1 MKKKSTIFKM
11 KIARVLSCLL
21 LTLLFSSTFYGQTK
35 EYATWEP
42 SGDRVSPPGLS
53 LLPGAAGVSNMAK
66 AKVGTDA
73 EYAVMTTDRGLGL
86 LGVVVSGGDAFLQL
100 KFPTNRAAGA
110 TTYVRVDKPTQSGL
124 NLNLGKLLGL
134 VGSSISSSVYI
145 GAGNT
150 SGSQG
155 TVVPGVVDTKMIVD
169 KDGKYYLAITP
180 EAGKV
185 YNAVR
190 IDLKFPTGVVDLG
203 GSITINVY
211 NAFTFPETTCG
222 VANYADAGAYSGISV
237 DLLGLLGNDKTL
249 VVNPDRAIDGNNA
262 QYSEIGFGGLAVDV
276 GATVKQ
282 TFFFNR
288 SSAPQDYFKVK
299 FAVGGSLVNLNL
311 IGAYEIKAYKG
322 NVEVFSKK
330 LSSGLLQGLDLLT
343 LLENGE
349 PIEIPFG
356 PGVEFDRVSVGINTT
371 VGVGIASNP
380 LRVYSVERYGLGTSP
395 LCKEAT
401 PPFDDEGGI
410 HMLGNNKNCAT
421 ELIGHAYANF
431 PYNAVDGNNGTFAML
446 EASSGKIAGL
456 GSYSGN
462 IHLGYNTTLNA
473 GTTSYLR
480 VDMGDNGLL
489 SGLLNGSV
497 GGLLGGV
504 LDNVLFGNHYFTI
517 DVYDN
522 PVSAPVL
529 SGSSAN
535 GFNGKPIKVVQ
546 DKFGKYY
553 VAITPGT
560 AYKSVKIT
568 EHFPSLV
575 GAEASRTMKVYG
587 LCYSTGSAACEQS
600 FATFSESTGVSLD
613 LLGLGAAGV
622 VDAQNAIDGD
632 ISTASKV
639 SVGAVGVGA
648 GMFQHVQFHGLSSNR
663 DHFRV
668 KMKMQASGV
677 VTADVIGSIIVKAYK
692 GNVEVYSQRL
702 NEKLIPGL
710 DLLGLL
716 SSGQMINLPFAP
728 GVEFDRVAVGISS
741 LVAANVLANPLEIYS
756 IERFGSTTCTDP
768 ELQWDPKTT
777 PPFNTPACGVSLG
790 SFENVNFPFE
800 AVTDNPNWDTY
811 ATLTAGAGVAAGLGS
826 YSSHIELKYNDA
838 VPAHEVSYIRVDSES
853 DLFDALLGGSLGNAL
868 GNILGSVALGNQY
881 IVVQAIDAD
890 GDSVGSAYNS
900 QTGFNTEFAKL
911 VKDKNGRFYLAV
923 TAPDPYNGFRIE
935 YHHTALV
942 GASGS
947 SSINV
952 YSMCRETKVDLCEQ
966 ATFTSW
972 DGNGIALDVLNLTN
986 GGVANPEFAID
997 ADNSNYSTLN
1007 LGVVG
1012 VAASVSQKIYF
1023 KTKSNIADE
1032 LRVRLQLA
1040 NPGILNV
1047 DLFGSSK
1054 LIFYNGEQNVK
1065 EMTLASGLI
1074 NNLDLLGLFNSGGI
1088 QSFTFAPGV
1097 IYDRVELKISSL
1109 VAVGTSAPIRLYG
1122 MSRLSAACPDPDFL
1136 DPKDVFKSPVCAD
1149 GVEVSAVKA
1158 VDDVDFAIDGDY
1170 NSYATM
1176 RADAGM
1182 IFGISNQP
1190 SVLELTYGT
1199 PVAANTTSY
1208 LRIADDAGIL
1218 ESLLSGSIGELVY
1231 NLLNGVALGDNY
1243 FEISAKNADGDVVLG
1258 GNSKDGFA
1266 GANGKMKIVQDK
1278 AGRYFVA
1285 ISPNADY
1292 SSVEI
1297 KAFSKSLLGVLAN
1310 GYNLNVYGMCHET
1323 DFSGCEEGFS
1333 TSWDG
1338 SGLSV
1343 GITGVGSYGVTDAF
1357 KALNNNNN
1365 SDFSTLSLGTLNVA
1379 GHIQQNIQY
1388 NKVVPANTTL
1398 RLKMAVGTGTV
1409 NVGVFDDIRI
1419 LGYKNGVVVYNEK
1432 LQTAVLGGVSLGT
1445 LFNNGGAH
1453 DVSFAMDK
1461 DIDEIALRL
1470 NSLVNATV
1478 GVPDVRLYYIVQ
1490 DCAIPEFVTWK
1501 SADKVSV
1508 KGGEEL
1514 EYTIHVRNTGT
1525 VNVLGAIIE
1534 DMLPANTTY
1543 VSGGTFAA
1551 GKVTFPALDV
1561 AVGET
1566 KTVTFKVKVANNLTG
1581 VTEILNTALVNGIE
1595 TFPPLSNNPNE
1606 PNTTATEKVTKVPVD
1621 QVKSVVSWKA
1631 YTVNGDKTITT
1642 VSGGEDVAYHIY
1654 VRNTGNQNLTSVTIS
1669 DVLPA
1674 GLTWKS
1680 GGTHSGGT
1688 VTFTIP
1694 SLAVG
1699 ATSSALNFVATVN
1712 KDLSGVTQIKN
1723 IAVVKTDPT
1732 DSGTESFPPVNNTT
1746 TPTEP
1751 DTTKTPGTVL
1761 NVTPL
1766 HDLEISKVGVSNN
1779 STSTGQ
1785 AQVGNQITYTITVK
1799 NTGNKALT
1807 NVTVTDVIPANLTI
1821 TSSTGGAV
1829 VGNTFTATI
1838 PTLAVDGA
1846 ETFTIVVTVDNVN
1859 GITEIVNT
1867 ADVTYKDPSN
1877 VDKKESATHK
1887 MPTSCTPILADK
1899 ITLTPSSLTVCA
1911 GVDFT
1916 ITASTTLTLTG
1927 AVYKWYTN
1935 AALTGTPFVG
1945 NVLTTNVAQTTTFY
1959 VTLEADGHCFTT
1971 PAASVTVTVSPEA
1984 GIPTISAT
1992 NGITSTCHGESIVL
2006 NATAT
2011 DAVSYK
2017 WYKDGTVISGATA
2030 ATYNATESGE
2040 YTAIALN
2047 ATGCES
2053 DESAAIEI
2061 IVHDLPI
2068 KPIVTPDGDVTICE
2082 GEFVKLTASAG
2093 ELYEWYKDGVI
2104 IEFKR
2109 LTDPSDPTS
2118 AVITETRTAKQSIE
2132 VNVAGNYTVKVF
2144 NANGCGN
2151 VFSDATTITVNP
2163 TPKLT
2168 VVGNQMIYVAKDA
2181 TISWP
2186 NVTSDIG
2193 ILTWYHN
2200 EVVVTTLPATIA
2212 TPGVYT
2218 YTVVGSIGNCYSAE
2232 TIIVNVYDNDGCPPG
2247 TVRTYANSQ
2256 SWGSIITGVV
2266 ANRPNAVDGNPK
2278 THSTI
2283 TTGLGLAGIGTTW
2296 QTLFFPEKVAAGT
2309 PVTIK
2314 LGKEYTG
2321 VVLAGGIS
2329 VVGVYKDA
2337 LGTPIDIGTLKPV
2350 QGGLLDLLTADN
2362 VIEYTFVP
2370 SDISGAKAYD
2380 GVRISVGALLSV
2392 AQNARVYGAY
2402 ITKAGTPSCDA
2413 IDSTTNPNVID
2424 VLHGVRDVGLGVATG
2439 LSPLVYAWDAA
2450 DVNPGTNV
2458 PNEDTFAVVANTLK
2472 VLAEQHITVVF
2483 DRQVMPTDRLS
2494 VVYEFVG
2501 NPVLSLNLIKGF
2513 KIQRYLRDQKVGP
2526 VVDGQNDILS
2536 LTLLGIGYK
2545 GNIDKLFVKSFNE
2558 PYDRVEISFGHV
2570 VGVADGGVR
2579 IYDVSI
2585 APTLDYGADVD
2596 GKLTL
2601 CTTDDLVFKSMD
2613 NCTIYEVYTSETG
2626 TEKLAT
2632 TDGLMF
2638 KLPVNIAAGIHKFYV
2653 QAIRSGC
2660 TIGPRQPIEIT
2671 VEKCSKDCIISNP
2684 MLTNKI
2690 KK

>member
-11 KIARVLSCLL
+11 KIARILSCLL

-35 EYATWEP
+35 VLANTETNGKNRATVVLGLIGGNYSSTTDASIANVDLP
-42 SGDRVSPPGLS
+42 ANAIDNDLATAATMKARNVSLLVADFTGEAWLQMNYQETVDAYKTTYVKIDKPETKGLS
-53 LLPGAAGVSNMAK
+53 LDLLNT
-66 AKVGTDA
+66 VG
-73 EYAVMTTDRGLGL
+73 G
-86 LGVVVSGGDAFLQL
+86 
-100 KFPTNRAAGA
+100 
-110 TTYVRVDKPTQSGL
+110 
-124 NLNLGKLLGL
+124 
-134 VGSSISSSVYI
+134 
-145 GAGNT
+145 
-150 SGSQG
+150 
-155 TVVPGVVDTKMIVD
+155 
-169 KDGKYYLAITP
+169 
-180 EAGKV
+180 
-185 YNAVR
+185 
-190 IDLKFPTGVVDLG
+190 
-203 GSITINVY
+203 
-211 NAFTFPETTCG
+211 
-222 VANYADAGAYSGISV
+222 
-237 DLLGLLGNDKTL
+237 LLGLLNENIVISEAYSGATLLGNVSSTIVEDKDGNVFIAITPSQSYTGVRIKLRSQSNLLGLSLGGGLDMKVYGAFHYSNEIDCGRPLYTFYRDSGLGLNVLPIENGTL
-249 VVNPDRAIDGNNA
+249 ARAIDGDLST
-262 QYSEIGFGGLAVDV
+262 YSVIKSTALVGLSVAGSVSQNFYFPTTTD
-276 GATVKQ
+276 ATSTVNIKMALG
-282 TFFFNR
+282 
-288 SSAPQDYFKVK
+288 S
-299 FAVGGSLVNLNL
+299 GSLLDLKVLSGVDIIFRN
-311 IGAYEIKAYKG
+311 KG
-322 NVEVFSKK
+322 QEVATKSI
-330 LSSGLLQGLDLLT
+330 SSGLLAGTDLLALLQNGQPVT
-343 LLENGE
+343 LT
-349 PIEIPFG
+349 F
-356 PGVEFDRVSVGINTT
+356 
-371 VGVGIASNP
+371 
-380 LRVYSVERYGLGTSP
+380 GLGVAFDQVEIRSNALVGLSLAAADVKIYDVQRYDGSSP
-395 LCKEAT
+395 QCTNPNITVPTLT
-401 PPFDDEGGI
+401 PP
-410 HMLGNNKNCAT
+410 MLSSKNCAAT
-421 ELIGHAYANF
+421 VVGHGHANF
-431 PYNAVDGNNGTFAML
+431 PTNAIDGKNDTFTTL
-446 EASSGKIAGL
+446 EASSGIAVGIGAYQGFVEL
-456 GSYSGN
+456 GFTQAVPAGETTYVRIDFDN
-462 IHLGYNTTLNA
+462 EVLG
-473 GTTSYLR
+473 
-480 VDMGDNGLL
+480 
-489 SGLLNGSV
+489 GLLNGSV
-497 GGLLGGV
+497 GGLLNGV
-504 LDNVLFGNHYFTI
+504 VSNVLFGNHYFT
-517 DVYDN
+517 VEGKN
-522 PVSAPVL
+522 NATTVFSRSSNNGLASAGGIG
-529 SGSSAN
+529 SGDA
-535 GFNGKPIKVVQ
+535 KIVQ
-546 DKFGKYY
+546 DKNGHYY
-553 VAITPGT
+553 IAITPNV
-560 AYKSVKIT
+560 SINRIRIT
-568 EHFPSLV
+568 EKLSSLV
-575 GAEASRTMKVYG
+575 GLGTVKTMNVYHA
-587 LCYSTGSAACEQS
+587 CYSTGSTACEQS
-600 FATFSESTGVSLD
+600 FATFSESTGISLD
-613 LLGLGAAGV
+613 LLGLGGAGV

-632 ISTASKV
+632 IATASKV

-741 LVAANVLANPLEIYS
+741 LVAANVLANPLEIHS

-768 ELQWDPKTT
+768 ELQWDSKTT

-881 IVVQAIDAD
+881 IVVQAIDAN
-890 GDSVGSAYNS
+890 GNPIGSAYNS

-923 TAPDPYNGFRIE
+923 TAASVYHGVRVE

-947 SSINV
+947 SSINL

-1149 GVEVSAVKA
+1149 GVEVSTVKA

-1176 RADAGM
+1176 RADAGI
-1182 IFGISNQP
+1182 IFGINSQP
-1190 SVLELTYGT
+1190 SVLELKFNSAV
-1199 PVAANTTSY
+1199 PANTTSY
-1208 LRIADDAGIL
+1208 LRIGDEKGVLA
-1218 ESLLSGSIGELVY
+1218 SLLSGSIGEIVFGLV
-1231 NLLNGVALGDNY
+1231 NQVALGNNY
-1243 FEISAKNADGDVVLG
+1243 FVVRAKNGANEVLVG
-1258 GNSKDGFA
+1258 SSKDNFA
-1266 GANGKMKIVQDK
+1266 EANGLMKLVQDK
-1278 AGRYFVA
+1278 AGRYFIS
-1285 ISPNADY
+1285 ISPTLAY
-1292 SSVEI
+1292 TSVEI
-1297 KAFSKSLLGVLAN
+1297 KLFSESVVGLTSQP
-1310 GYNLNVYGMCHET
+1310 YNLHVYGMCYQT
-1323 DFSGCEEGFS
+1323 DLSGCEEGFS

-1419 LGYKNGVVVYNEK
+1419 LGYKDGVVVYNEK

-1490 DCAIPEFVTWK
+1490 DCATPEFVTWK

-1566 KTVTFKVKVANNLTG
+1566 KTVTFKVKINNNLTG

-1785 AQVGNQITYTITVK
+1785 AQVGNQITYIITVK

-1838 PTLAVDGA
+1838 PTLSVDGA
-1846 ETFTIVVTVDNVN
+1846 ETFTIVVTVENVN

-1899 ITLTPSSLTVCA
+1899 ITLTPSSLIVCA

-1945 NVLTTNVAQTTTFY
+1945 SALTTNVAQTTTFY
-1959 VTLEADGHCFTT
+1959 VTLEAAGHCFTT
-1971 PAASVTVTVSPEA
+1971 PATSVTVTVSPEA

-1992 NGITSTCHGESIVL
+1992 DGITSTCQGESIVL

-2030 ATYNATESGE
+2030 ATYSATESGE

-2047 ATGCES
+2047 VTGCES

-2068 KPIVTPDGDVTICE
+2068 KPIVTPDGDIEICE

-2104 IEFKR
+2104 IEFRR
-2109 LTDPSDPTS
+2109 LTDPNDPDS
-2118 AVITETRTAKQSIE
+2118 AIIIETRTDKQSIE
-2132 VNVAGNYTVKVF
+2132 VNVAGDYTVKVF
-2144 NANGCGN
+2144 NTNGCES

-2181 TISWP
+2181 TIAWP

-2193 ILTWYHN
+2193 TVTWYHN
-2200 EVVVTTLPATIA
+2200 GVVVTTLPTTIA

-2218 YTVVGSIGNCYSAE
+2218 YTVVGSIGNCYSTE
-2232 TIIVNVYDNDGCPPG
+2232 TIIVNVYDDEGCLPG

-2256 SWGSIITGVV
+2256 SWGSIITGGVSD
-2266 ANRPNAVDGNPK
+2266 RGNAVDGNPK

-2314 LGKEYTG
+2314 LGKEYSG
-2321 VVLAGGIS
+2321 VVLAGGLS
-2329 VVGVYKDA
+2329 VVGVYKDG
-2337 LGTPIDIGTLKPV
+2337 LGTPFDIGTLKPV
-2350 QGGLLDLLTADN
+2350 QGGLLDLLAADN
-2362 VIEYTFVP
+2362 VVEFTFVP
-2370 SDISGAKAYD
+2370 SDISGTKAYD

-2392 AQNARVYGAY
+2392 AQSAKVYGAY
-2402 ITKAGTPSCDA
+2402 ITKSGIPSCNP

-2424 VLHGVRDVGLGVATG
+2424 VLHGVKDLGLGVASATASVVDAWKAVDND
-2439 LSPLVYAWDAA
+2439 LNTSAKLVRGVSVLNAA
-2450 DVNPGTNV
+2450 TMTVI
-2458 PNEDTFAVVANTLK
+2458 FKNT
-2472 VLAEQHITVVF
+2472 VQ
-2483 DRQVMPTDRLS
+2483 PTDEIGILMKDITNNGLNLNLLTGYQFQR
-2494 VVYEFVG
+2494 YMGNTPVG
-2501 NPVLSLNLIKGF
+2501 NPIQGGDVLNLKLLYFSGDKRILMVDSYPEPFDRIMIGVGS
-2513 KIQRYLRDQKVGP
+2513 IVQVALSDQMEIFDV
-2526 VVDGQNDILS
+2526 
-2536 LTLLGIGYK
+2536 
-2545 GNIDKLFVKSFNE
+2545 
-2558 PYDRVEISFGHV
+2558 RVT
-2570 VGVADGGVR
+2570 
-2579 IYDVSI
+2579 
-2585 APTLDYGADVD
+2585 PKLDYGADLD

-2601 CTTDDLVFKSMD
+2601 CTTDSLTFKDID
-2613 NCTIYEVYTSETG
+2613 NCTVYEVYTSENG
-2626 TEKLAT
+2626 TEKLTT
-2632 TDGLMF
+2632 TDGLTF
-2638 KLPVNIAAGIHKFYV
+2638 KLPKNIAVGEHKFYV
-2653 QAIRSGC
+2653 QPIRQGC
-2660 TIGPRQPIEIT
+2660 TIGSRQEIT
-2671 VEKCSKDCIISNP
+2671 IKVEKCSKDCIISNP
-2684 MLTNKI
+2684 MLINKI

>member
-1 MKKKSTIFKM
+1 MKKESTIFKM
-11 KIARVLSCLL
+11 KIARILSCLL

-155 TVVPGVVDTKMIVD
+155 TVVSGVVDTKMIVD

-222 VANYADAGAYSGISV
+222 VANYADAGIYSGISV

-380 LRVYSVERYGLGTSP
+380 LRVYSVERYGLGASP

-401 PPFDDEGGI
+401 PPLVDEGGV

-421 ELIGHAYANF
+421 ELFGHAYANF

-480 VDMGDNGLL
+480 IDMGDNGLL

-522 PVSAPVL
+522 PASAPIL

-535 GFNGKPIKVVQ
+535 GFNGQPIKIVQ

-553 VAITPGT
+553 VAITPGA

-587 LCYSTGSAACEQS
+587 LCYSTGSTACEQS
-600 FATFSESTGVSLD
+600 FATFSESTGISLD

-622 VDAQNAIDGD
+622 VDAQNAIDGN
-632 ISTASKV
+632 IATASKV

-811 ATLTAGAGVAAGLGS
+811 ATLTAGAGVAAGLGG

-881 IVVQAIDAD
+881 IVVQAIDAN
-890 GDSVGSAYNS
+890 GNPIGSAYNS

-923 TAPDPYNGFRIE
+923 TAASVYHGVRVE

-972 DGNGIALDVLNLTN
+972 DGNGIALDALNLTN

-1149 GVEVSAVKA
+1149 GVEVSTVKA

-1176 RADAGM
+1176 RADAGI
-1182 IFGISNQP
+1182 IFGINSQP
-1190 SVLELTYGT
+1190 SVLELKFNSAV
-1199 PVAANTTSY
+1199 PANTTSY
-1208 LRIADDAGIL
+1208 LRIGDEKGVLA
-1218 ESLLSGSIGELVY
+1218 SLLSGSIGEIVFGLV
-1231 NLLNGVALGDNY
+1231 NQVALGNNY
-1243 FEISAKNADGDVVLG
+1243 FVVRAKNGANEVLVG
-1258 GNSKDGFA
+1258 SSKDNFA
-1266 GANGKMKIVQDK
+1266 EANGLMKLVQDK
-1278 AGRYFVA
+1278 AGRYFIS
-1285 ISPNADY
+1285 ISPTLAY
-1292 SSVEI
+1292 TSVEI
-1297 KAFSKSLLGVLAN
+1297 KLFSESVVGLTSQP
-1310 GYNLNVYGMCHET
+1310 YNLHVYGMCYQT
-1323 DFSGCEEGFS
+1323 DLSGCEEGFS

-1419 LGYKNGVVVYNEK
+1419 LGYKDGVVVYNEK

-1490 DCAIPEFVTWK
+1490 DCATPEFVTWK

-1566 KTVTFKVKVANNLTG
+1566 KTVTFKVKVNNNLTG

-1631 YTVNGDKTITT
+1631 YTVNDDKTITT

-1654 VRNTGNQNLTSVTIS
+1654 VRNTGNQNLTSVTVS

-1712 KDLSGVTQIKN
+1712 KDLSGVTQIRN

-1732 DSGTESFPPVNNTT
+1732 DSGTESFPPIDNTNPTEPNTT
-1746 TPTEP
+1746 TP
-1751 DTTKTPGTVL
+1751 GTIL

-1807 NVTVTDVIPANLTI
+1807 NVTVTDVIPTNLTI
-1821 TSSTGGAV
+1821 TSSTGGLV
-1829 VGNTFTATI
+1829 VGDTFTATI
-1838 PTLAVDGA
+1838 PTLTVDGV

-1867 ADVTYKDPSN
+1867 ANVTYKDPSN
-1877 VDKKESATHK
+1877 VDKTESAIHK

-1899 ITLTPSSLTVCA
+1899 ITLTPSSLIVCA
-1911 GVDFT
+1911 GIDFT

-1935 AALTGTPFVG
+1935 AALTGTPFEG
-1945 NVLTTNVAQTTTFY
+1945 DVLTRNIAQTTTFY
-1959 VTLEADGHCFTT
+1959 VTLEADGHCSST
-1971 PAASVTVTVSPEA
+1971 PPKEITITVLPTA
-1984 GIPTISAT
+1984 GIPTIST
-1992 NGITSTCHGESIVL
+1992 TGGITSVCQGELIQL
-2006 NATAT
+2006 TATAT
-2011 DAVSYK
+2011 GASTYQ
-2017 WYKDGTVISGATA
+2017 WYKNGVLISGATNI
-2030 ATYNATESGE
+2030 TYDAVESGN
-2040 YTAIALN
+2040 YTVTALN
-2047 ATGCES
+2047 ATGCAS
-2053 DESAAIEI
+2053 NSSAAINI
-2061 IVHDLPI
+2061 TILPLPI
-2068 KPIVTPDGDVTICE
+2068 KPIITPSGSVEICE

-2109 LTDPSDPTS
+2109 LTDPNDPDS
-2118 AVITETRTAKQSIE
+2118 AIIIETRTDKQSIE
-2132 VNVAGNYTVKVF
+2132 VNVAGDYTVKVF
-2144 NANGCGN
+2144 NTNGCES

-2168 VVGNQMIYVAKDA
+2168 VVGNQMIYVAKDV
-2181 TISWP
+2181 TIAWP

-2193 ILTWYHN
+2193 TVTWYHN
-2200 EVVVTTLPATIA
+2200 GVVVTTLPTTIA

-2218 YTVVGSIGNCYSAE
+2218 YTVVGSIGNCYSTE
-2232 TIIVNVYDNDGCPPG
+2232 TIIVNVYDDEGCLPG

-2256 SWGSIITGVV
+2256 SWGSIITGGVSD
-2266 ANRPNAVDGNPK
+2266 RGNAVDGNPK

-2314 LGKEYTG
+2314 LGKEYSG
-2321 VVLAGGIS
+2321 VVLAGGLS
-2329 VVGVYKDA
+2329 VVGVYKDG
-2337 LGTPIDIGTLKPV
+2337 LGTPFDIGTLKPV
-2350 QGGLLDLLTADN
+2350 QGGLLDLLAADN
-2362 VIEYTFVP
+2362 VVEFTFVP
-2370 SDISGAKAYD
+2370 SDISGTKAYD

-2392 AQNARVYGAY
+2392 AQSAKVYGAY
-2402 ITKAGTPSCDA
+2402 ITKPGTPSCDP

-2424 VLHGVRDVGLGVATG
+2424 VLHGVKDLGLGVASATASVVDAWKAVDND
-2439 LSPLVYAWDAA
+2439 LNTSAKLVRGVSVLNAA
-2450 DVNPGTNV
+2450 TMTVI
-2458 PNEDTFAVVANTLK
+2458 FKNT
-2472 VLAEQHITVVF
+2472 VQ
-2483 DRQVMPTDRLS
+2483 PTDEIGILMKDITNNGLNLNLLTGYQFQR
-2494 VVYEFVG
+2494 YMGNTPVG
-2501 NPVLSLNLIKGF
+2501 NPIQGGDVLNLKLLYFSGDKRILMVDSYPEPFDRIMIGVGS
-2513 KIQRYLRDQKVGP
+2513 IVQVALSDQMEIFDV
-2526 VVDGQNDILS
+2526 
-2536 LTLLGIGYK
+2536 
-2545 GNIDKLFVKSFNE
+2545 
-2558 PYDRVEISFGHV
+2558 RVT
-2570 VGVADGGVR
+2570 
-2579 IYDVSI
+2579 
-2585 APTLDYGADVD
+2585 PKLDYGADVD

-2601 CTTDDLVFKSMD
+2601 CTIDSLTFKDLD
-2613 NCTIYEVYTSETG
+2613 NCTVYEVYTSENG
-2626 TEKLAT
+2626 TEKLTT
-2632 TDGLMF
+2632 TDGLTF
-2638 KLPVNIAAGIHKFYV
+2638 KLPKNIAVDEHKFYV
-2653 QAIRSGC
+2653 QPIRQGC
-2660 TIGPRQPIEIT
+2660 TIGSRQEIT
-2671 VEKCSKDCIISNP
+2671 IKVEKCSKDCIISNP